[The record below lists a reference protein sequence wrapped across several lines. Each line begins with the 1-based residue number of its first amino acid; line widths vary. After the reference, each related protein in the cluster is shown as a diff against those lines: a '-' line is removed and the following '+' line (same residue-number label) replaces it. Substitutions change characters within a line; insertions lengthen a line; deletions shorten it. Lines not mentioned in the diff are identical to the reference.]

1 MPKIKKREHGREHT
15 RTTREQ
21 RNQVPR
27 GPPHTPY
34 LRTKAGGSRE
44 WRQGVVGDSGET
56 QPWQQASNVTFEL
69 QVDPKAQAM
78 PAAYVGGVD
87 IYVAT
92 KYVNKIVTRKSTS

>member
-1 MPKIKKREHGREHT
+1 
-15 RTTREQ
+15 
-21 RNQVPR
+21 
-27 GPPHTPY
+27 
-34 LRTKAGGSRE
+34 
-44 WRQGVVGDSGET
+44 VGDSGET
-56 QPWQQASNVTFEL
+56 QPWQQASNLTFEL